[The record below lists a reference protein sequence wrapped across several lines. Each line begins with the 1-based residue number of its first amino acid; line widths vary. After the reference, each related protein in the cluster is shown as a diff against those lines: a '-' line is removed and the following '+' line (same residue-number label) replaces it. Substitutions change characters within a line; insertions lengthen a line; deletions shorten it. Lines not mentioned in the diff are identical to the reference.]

1 MEHKII
7 VVGIGPGAADYI
19 APLAMKYI
27 VSAAVLVGSQRALQT
42 FGRKTAKMQAITGD
56 IERVLQFIRTE
67 AKTQPV
73 VVMVS
78 GDPGYYSLLAALRQ
92 AFGGAALLVIP
103 GISSLQLAF
112 ARLALPWQQ
121 ARLLSLH
128 GREPRPQDL
137 RYEAGATLGILTDT
151 LYTSRRI
158 ARVLLEHGWPKE
170 TQVSLCTRLSYEDEE
185 IITTT
190 LDRAVAEREI
200 THCIMVVIA

>member
-19 APLAMKYI
+19 APIAMKYI
-27 VSAAVLVGSQRALQT
+27 AAAAVLVGSQRALQT

-56 IERVLQFIRTE
+56 IEHVLQFIQTE
-67 AKTQPV
+67 AKKQQV

-78 GDPGYYSLLAALRQ
+78 GDPGYYSLLAALRLH
-92 AFGGAALLVIP
+92 FTAAELLVIP

-112 ARLALPWQQ
+112 ARLALPWQD

-128 GREPRPQDL
+128 GREPRPQDY
-137 RYEAGATLGILTDT
+137 RYKVGAVLGILTDT

-158 ARVLLEHGWPKE
+158 ARFLLENDWPKE
-170 TQVSLCTRLSYEDEE
+170 TRVSLCTRLSYEDEE

-190 LDRAVAEREI
+190 LERAVAEREI